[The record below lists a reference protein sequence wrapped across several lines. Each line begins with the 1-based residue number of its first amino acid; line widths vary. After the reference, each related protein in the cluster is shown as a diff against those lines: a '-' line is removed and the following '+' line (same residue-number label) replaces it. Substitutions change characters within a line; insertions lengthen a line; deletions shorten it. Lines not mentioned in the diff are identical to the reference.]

1 MVLLK
6 HLCSGFPRS
15 ITVLWVDAQNTWC
28 SICFCFFLEVW
39 ISSCVPH
46 TVAVMTKEMI
56 PGTDDS
62 FIVTVRR
69 DGPKSA
75 EKLVR
80 KTYRLSSQ
88 ADAQSQQMST
98 LKGETRSVNFVIV
111 APTSLFFSL
120 CHAAPISSC
129 LQTSLSLSLSYHPPP
144 PTPRTPPLFLPPT
157 VSIYL
162 PIPLGVFPP
171 PYNQCGF

>member
-1 MVLLK
+1 M
-6 HLCSGFPRS
+6 
-15 ITVLWVDAQNTWC
+15 
-28 SICFCFFLEVW
+28 W
-39 ISSCVPH
+39 ILPCVPH

-62 FIVTVRR
+62 FIVTIRR
-69 DGPKSA
+69 DGLKSV

-80 KTYRLSSQ
+80 KTYRLSSR

-98 LKGETRSVNFVIV
+98 LKGETRSVNCVIV

-129 LQTSLSLSLSYHPPP
+129 LQTSLSLSLI
-144 PTPRTPPLFLPPT
+144 TPPLAALPLSFSRRLSLSIFPSPLVFFPLPT
-157 VSIYL
+157 INVAFKM
-162 PIPLGVFPP
+162 PIDLFP
-171 PYNQCGF
+171 